1 MKKTVFRSIL
11 AYLFVFCVLAVPVR
25 SFSAPLYN
33 IDFNDVDIRKV
44 IETVSEVTGKN
55 FLIDDRVQGRV
66 TVVGPKSLSAG
77 EVYQVFLSI
86 LQVKGYAMV
95 PAGKINKIVPAAN
108 VASFGFDTKVGPAE
122 GRRTLDRYVTQVIPV
137 EFTEAGDLKNLL
149 QPLIPKTDH
158 ISSYAP
164 TNLLIITTTESLLS
178 RLSQIISVVDVAGA
192 REEIRIIPV
201 EYAPVDELAG
211 KINQILESQIKKPV
225 GVQRT
230 ARGTQPGQQAAPTE
244 VKIISDERTNS
255 VIAIGDVQTL
265 NRIEELVRKLDVAIP
280 LGAGRVHVYYLQ
292 NADAEELA
300 KVLSGIPLEDSS
312 SQAEGAAPTPQAQAA
327 IRARAQG
334 KKESEVSII
343 ADNSTNSLVITST
356 IEKFETLKQVI
367 RQLDIPRDQ
376 VLVEVLIAEVGLSR
390 TLDIGVE
397 WRVAQEFGNDLVGFG
412 GTTYGDLDTLV
423 VAFPNTPSGLVVG
436 AIGESISFDVGGE
449 TIQLPNL
456 GALIS
461 LLQTD
466 SDVNI
471 LSTPTIVTTDNR
483 EAEIIVAKNVP
494 FQTSAKFDS
503 LNQPI
508 ITYDY
513 RDVGLTLRIT
523 PQISSNRVVKLDI
536 FTQLEVL
543 VSTTVGEGIGQQIAP
558 TTLKRKADTNVVVK
572 DHHTVVIGGLIQED
586 KVVSRQQVPFLGSLP
601 IVGFLFRKEGT
612 VTEKRNLL
620 IFLTP
625 HIIANSEEMRDVSRA
640 SVNKQ
645 EMLPKEAIDRLNF
658 DGDDNQSDIEQ
669 PVPEQEE
676 IQ

>member
-1 MKKTVFRSIL
+1 LV
-11 AYLFVFCVLAVPVR
+11 VPIR
-25 SFSAPLYN
+25 TFSASVYN

-44 IETVSEVTGKN
+44 IETVSEITGKN

-66 TVVGPKSLSAG
+66 TVVGPKSLSAA
-77 EVYQVFLSI
+77 EIYQVFLSI

-108 VASFGFDTKVGPAE
+108 VASYGFDTKVGPADE
-122 GRRTLDRYVTQVIPV
+122 RRVLDRYVTQVIPV
-137 EFTEAGDLKNLL
+137 EFTEAEDLKNLL
-149 QPLIPKTDH
+149 QPLIPKTDS
-158 ISSYAP
+158 ISAYGP

-201 EYAPVDELAG
+201 EYAPVNELAV
-211 KINQILESQIKKPV
+211 KINQILESQSKKPAV
-225 GVQRT
+225 VQRA
-230 ARGTQPGQQAAPTE
+230 ARGQQPTQQTGPSEA
-244 VKIISDERTNS
+244 KIIADER
-255 VIAIGDVQTL
+255 
-265 NRIEELVRKLDVAIP
+265 EELVRKLDVAIP
-280 LGAGRVHVYYLQ
+280 LGVGRVHVYYLQ

-300 KVLSGIPLEDSS
+300 KVLSGIPLEESS
-312 SQAEGAAPTPQAQAA
+312 SQAEGAAPTPQVQAA
-327 IRARAQG
+327 IRARAAG
-334 KKESEVSII
+334 KEPEVSII

-356 IEKFETLKQVI
+356 IEKFEILKQVI

-376 VLVEVLIAEVGLSR
+376 VLVEVLIAEVGLTK

-397 WRVAQEFGNDLVGFG
+397 WRVANEFSGGDFIGFG

-423 VAFPNTPSGLVVG
+423 VAFPNTPSGLVAGV
-436 AIGESISFDVGGE
+436 IGETISFNVGGE
-449 TIQLPNL
+449 TIELPNL

-471 LSTPTIVTTDNR
+471 LSTPTLVTTDNR
-483 EAEIIVAKNVP
+483 EAEIVVAKNVP

-523 PQISSNRVVKLDI
+523 PQISSNRVVKMDI

-558 TTLKRKADTNVVVK
+558 TTLKRKADTNIVVK

-586 KVVSRQQVPFLGSLP
+586 KVVSKQQVPFLGSLP
-601 IVGFLFRKEGT
+601 ILGPLFRKEGT

-625 HIIANSEEMRDVSRA
+625 HIIANSEEMRDASKA
-640 SVNKQ
+640 SVSKQ
-645 EMLPKEAIDRLNF
+645 EMLPKSAIDGLSF
-658 DGDDNQSDIEQ
+658 DGEIDQSVVEQ
-669 PVPEQEE
+669 PAPEKEE
-676 IQ
+676 VQ

>member
-1 MKKTVFRSIL
+1 MKKTVLKSIL
-11 AYLFVFCVLAVPVR
+11 ACLFTFCLLVVPIR
-25 SFSAPLYN
+25 TFSASVYN

-44 IETVSEVTGKN
+44 IETVSEITGKN

-66 TVVGPKSLSAG
+66 TVVGPKSLSAA
-77 EVYQVFLSI
+77 EIYQVFLSI

-108 VASFGFDTKVGPAE
+108 VASYGFDTKVGPADE
-122 GRRTLDRYVTQVIPV
+122 RRVLDRYVTQVIPV
-137 EFTEAGDLKNLL
+137 EFTEAEDLKNLL
-149 QPLIPKTDH
+149 QPLIPKTDS
-158 ISSYAP
+158 ISAYGP

-201 EYAPVDELAG
+201 EYAPVNELAV
-211 KINQILESQIKKPV
+211 KINQILESQSKKPAV
-225 GVQRT
+225 VQRA
-230 ARGTQPGQQAAPTE
+230 ARGQQPTQQTGPSEA
-244 VKIISDERTNS
+244 KIIADERTNS
-255 VIAIGDVQTL
+255 VIAIGDVQIL
-265 NRIEELVRKLDVAIP
+265 NRIEGLVKKLDVAIP

-300 KVLSGIPLEDSS
+300 KVLSGIPLEESS
-312 SQAEGAAPTPQAQAA
+312 SQAEGAAPTPQVQAA
-327 IRARAQG
+327 IRARAAG
-334 KKESEVSII
+334 KEPEVSII

-356 IEKFETLKQVI
+356 IEKFEILKQVI

-376 VLVEVLIAEVGLSR
+376 VLVEVLIAEVGLTK

-397 WRVAQEFGNDLVGFG
+397 WRVANEFSGGDFIGFG

-423 VAFPNTPSGLVVG
+423 VAFPNTPSGLVAGV
-436 AIGESISFDVGGE
+436 IGETISFNVGGE
-449 TIQLPNL
+449 TIELPNL

-471 LSTPTIVTTDNR
+471 LSTPTLVTTDNR
-483 EAEIIVAKNVP
+483 EAEIVVAKNVP

-523 PQISSNRVVKLDI
+523 PQISSNRVVKMDI

-558 TTLKRKADTNVVVK
+558 TTLKRKADTNIVVK

-586 KVVSRQQVPFLGSLP
+586 KVVSKQQVPFLGSLP
-601 IVGFLFRKEGT
+601 ILGPLFRKEGT

-625 HIIANSEEMRDVSRA
+625 HIIANSEEMRDASKA
-640 SVNKQ
+640 SVSKQ
-645 EMLPKEAIDRLNF
+645 EMLPKSAIDGLSF
-658 DGDDNQSDIEQ
+658 DGEIDQSVVEQ
-669 PVPEQEE
+669 PAPEKEE
-676 IQ
+676 VQ

>member
-1 MKKTVFRSIL
+1 MKKTVLRSTL
-11 AYLFVFCVLAVPVR
+11 AFVFVLCLLAAPVR
-25 SFSAPLYN
+25 AVSAPVYN

-44 IETVSEVTGKN
+44 IETVSEITGRN

-86 LQVKGYAMV
+86 LQVKGYVMV
-95 PAGKINKIVPAAN
+95 PAGKISKIVPAAN

-122 GRRTLDRYVTQVIPV
+122 ERRTLDRYVTQVIPV
-137 EFTEAGDLKNLL
+137 EFTEAEELKNLL
-149 QPLIPKTDH
+149 QPLIPKTDS
-158 ISSYAP
+158 ISSYGP

-211 KINQILESQIKKPV
+211 KVNQILESQKKRV
-225 GVQRT
+225 TGVQRT
-230 ARGTQPGQQAAPTE
+230 ARGTQPGQQTAPNE
-244 VKIISDERTNS
+244 GKIIADERTNS

-265 NRIEELVRKLDVAIP
+265 NRIEELVRKLDVGVP

-292 NADAEELA
+292 NSDAEELA

-312 SQAEGAAPTPQAQAA
+312 SQVDGAPKTPQAQAA
-327 IRARAQG
+327 ARARLPG
-334 KKESEVSII
+334 KEPEVSII

-356 IEKFETLKQVI
+356 IEKYETLKQVI
-367 RQLDIPRDQ
+367 KQLDIPRDQ
-376 VLVEVLIAEVGLSR
+376 VLVEVLIAEVGLTR

-397 WRVAQEFGNDLVGFG
+397 WRVAGEFGNDLIGFG

-423 VAFPNTPSGLVVG
+423 VSFPNQPGGLVVG
-436 AIGESISFDVGGE
+436 AIGESISFNVGGE
-449 TIQLPNL
+449 TVQLPNL

-483 EAEIIVAKNVP
+483 EAEIVVAKNVP

-558 TTLKRKADTNVVVK
+558 TTLKRKVDTNVVVK
-572 DHHTVVIGGLIQED
+572 DHHTVVLGGLIQDD
-586 KVVSRQQVPFLGSLP
+586 KVVSKQQVPFLGSLP
-601 IVGFLFRKEGT
+601 ILGPLFRKEGT

-625 HIIANSEEMRDVSRA
+625 HIIANSDEMRDVTRS
-640 SVNKQ
+640 SIQKQ
-645 EMLPKEAIDRLNF
+645 EMLPESMVDSLNL
-658 DGDDNQSDIEQ
+658 DGINEPLAIEQ
-669 PVPEQEE
+669 SPPEEE
-676 IQ
+676 ETR